1 LVDAQI
7 EKRACLIY
15 VTATENDR
23 AAVREELEGAGYV
36 VCEVKA
42 ELDEAL
48 AAKAGEDG
56 LRDEITACVGASELC
71 IFLLPEDDAD
81 DGVIGT
87 AAGYADSLGKRLIG
101 IVAGSRTSYP
111 DVLEDFAPSMVR
123 VGSDRLAQAI
133 AGDDVWEAADRSPVA
148 DRPIKHVRCQ

>member
-1 LVDAQI
+1 MDAQI

-23 AAVREELEGAGYV
+23 AAVREKLEGAGYV

-42 ELDEAL
+42 ELNEAV

-71 IFLLPEDDAD
+71 VFLLPEDDAD

-101 IVAGSRTSYP
+101 VVAGIRVSYP

-123 VGSDRLAQAI
+123 IGSERLRQAI
-133 AGDDVWEAADRSPVA
+133 EGEEVWERPDRTPVL
-148 DRPIKHVRCQ
+148 DRPIRHVRCQ